1 MPEEAGAGMRQPMH
15 TGMPLNL
22 SRWRGPAPDCGG
34 RGRGCRG
41 IGVGFVKP
49 SLGFN
54 FVLPCR
60 GQGE

>member
-34 RGRGCRG
+34 EGK
-41 IGVGFVKP
+41 GVQRNWGGFREALARV
-49 SLGFN
+49 
-54 FVLPCR
+54 
-60 GQGE
+60 